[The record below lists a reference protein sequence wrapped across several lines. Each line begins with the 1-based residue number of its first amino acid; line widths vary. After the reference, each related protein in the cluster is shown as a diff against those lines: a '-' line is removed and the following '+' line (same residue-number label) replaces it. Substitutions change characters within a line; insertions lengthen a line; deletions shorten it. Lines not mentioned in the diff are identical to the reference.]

1 MPYWTPKTT
10 APFRLLSLS
19 SLSQQQKKAEPIPRC
34 VYGVVTEKCTS
45 SGFFGGNSLL
55 STLPIGM
62 YGLLALPNMHFPHHH
77 YRRLLPRF
85 SPCYRRVGERD
96 RAIRLLCYVPFFFF
110 TKSREQPQRGFLFFS
125 FVVVFLFFFFFF
137 FLVGFIFRAFL
148 LLCFVSFFFFTICR
162 ETPHPGAPSASSAAE
177 RTLSTR

>member
-110 TKSREQPQRGFLFFS
+110 T
-125 FVVVFLFFFFFF
+125 
-137 FLVGFIFRAFL
+137 
-148 LLCFVSFFFFTICR
+148 ICR
-162 ETPHPGAPSASSAAE
+162 EKPQPGEKNTTTRAE
-177 RTLSTR
+177 GTLSTRATFVRTPLVVEAH